1 VAHPHYDPAVS
12 SEESSPTTLL
22 VVDDEPQ
29 LLRLMVRVLERGR
42 FRVLAAEN
50 GDEAMALLV
59 AHQHDI
65 GLVILDVILPPDGVG
80 ALLDRLHERHVDV
93 PLVLT
98 SGDNLEGSLRR
109 RLDACGGVFLR
120 KPFLPKLLLRT
131 VQERLSAEAGATAR
145 AAERG

>member
-1 VAHPHYDPAVS
+1 MS

-59 AHQHDI
+59 AHPRDI
-65 GLVILDVILPPDGVG
+65 GLVILDVILPPNGVG
-80 ALLDRLHERHVDV
+80 VLLDHLHERHVNV
-93 PLVLT
+93 PVVLT
-98 SGDNLEGSLRR
+98 SGDDLEGSLRR

-131 VQERLSAEAGATAR
+131 VQERLSPQSSASAG

>member
-12 SEESSPTTLL
+12 SEESGPTTLL

-59 AHQHDI
+59 AH
-65 GLVILDVILPPDGVG
+65 
-80 ALLDRLHERHVDV
+80 
-93 PLVLT
+93 
-98 SGDNLEGSLRR
+98 
-109 RLDACGGVFLR
+109 
-120 KPFLPKLLLRT
+120 
-131 VQERLSAEAGATAR
+131 
-145 AAERG
+145 

>member
-1 VAHPHYDPAVS
+1 VP

-59 AHQHDI
+59 AHPRDI
-65 GLVILDVILPPDGVG
+65 GLVILDVILPPNGVG
-80 ALLDRLHERHVDV
+80 VLLDHLHERHVDV
-93 PLVLT
+93 PVVLT
-98 SGDNLEGSLRR
+98 SGDDLEGSLRR

-131 VQERLSAEAGATAR
+131 VQERLSAEAGA
-145 AAERG
+145 AERG